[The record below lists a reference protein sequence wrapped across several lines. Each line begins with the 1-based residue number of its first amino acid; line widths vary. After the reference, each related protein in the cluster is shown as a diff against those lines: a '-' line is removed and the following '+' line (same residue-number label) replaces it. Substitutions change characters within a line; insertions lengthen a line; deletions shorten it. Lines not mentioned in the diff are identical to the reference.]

1 MTGIER
7 NGVVVPTV
15 GHPGDALNA
24 LRYIMDAYEGE
35 PLFVIRGR
43 DRLAI
48 PAIENYGHL
57 TARPEI
63 GPGMT
68 EQVFRHRR
76 RFFTFEHGNGE
87 RMKWPEPFPGW
98 VR

>member
-1 MTGIER
+1 MNGIER
-7 NGVVVPTV
+7 NGIIVPTV
-15 GHPGDALNA
+15 GHLGDALNA

-48 PAIENYGHL
+48 PAIENYGRL
-57 TARPEI
+57 TARLE
-63 GPGMT
+63 GPAMT
-68 EQVFRHRR
+68 NQVIHHCSRFR
-76 RFFTFEHGNGE
+76 TFERMNGE
-87 RMKWPEPFPGW
+87 RMKWPDPFPGW